1 MDDLPIEVVLEIMSN
16 LDNKS
21 LMEASEVSKR
31 YYWAA
36 KDVAFSRYRKM
47 FNRDPPIT
55 KLLDVLRA
63 CGPLKQT
70 SSLNR
75 MINNTPF
82 GEPPESY
89 QVNKDADKVVFF
101 GSGELNLIMN
111 LRDVAAPGRS
121 KLHVNIDMTSYGGI
135 LLFSDFMSKIATAV
149 YQRFVIPLSQGAQPM
164 IPGMEANFMSG
175 YPFVYESV
183 TRERDGTYGVDISD
197 L

>member
-1 MDDLPIEVVLEIMSN
+1 MDDLPIEVILEIMSN

-31 YYWAA
+31 YYRAA

-47 FNRDPPIT
+47 FNRDPPTT

-111 LRDVAAPGRS
+111 LRSRI
-121 KLHVNIDMTSYGGI
+121 HVNIDMTSYGGI

-164 IPGMEANFMSG
+164 IPGMEASFMSG
-175 YPFVYESV
+175 FPFVYASV
-183 TRERDGTYGVDISD
+183 TRERDGTYGVNISD
-197 L
+197 